1 MLLKN
6 LRIRM
11 DRNINFFSESIIDEV
26 GNTPLIKLKKASEIT
41 QCNILGKAE
50 FLNPGQSVK
59 DRAALYII
67 KDLKLEKNLNS
78 KIIVEGTGGNTG
90 IGLTVIGS
98 AMGYKTIIVMPND
111 QSKEKIDLLKQ
122 LGAKVVLTEKA
133 PFTDPKNYIQLSKKI
148 AEEKNAN
155 WSNQFDNLA
164 NRRAHLE
171 TTSNEIW
178 EQTQGKL
185 DGFICSIGTGGT
197 LAGNFL
203 GLKHKNKNIKVFC
216 ADPYGSGMYSYIRK
230 GSSKAAY
237 SSITEGIGQSRI
249 TKNIEN
255 IEFDGAFKIS
265 DQSALNIV
273 YDLIR
278 EEGLFLGPSSGIN
291 IAGAIKLANH
301 LGPNKTIV
309 TILCDYAS
317 RYSNKIFNKEYLDSK
332 GLTYPNWL

>member
-1 MLLKN
+1 
-6 LRIRM
+6 M
-11 DRNINFFSESIIDEV
+11 DRNTNFFSESIVDEV

-41 QCNILGKAE
+41 QCSILGKAE

-67 KDLKLEKNLNS
+67 NELEKNNHLNN

-111 QSKEKIDLLKQ
+111 QSQEKIVLLKQ
-122 LGAKVVLTEKA
+122 LGAEVVLTEKA
-133 PFTDPKNYIQLSKKI
+133 PFTDKKNYIQLSKKI
-148 AEEKNAN
+148 AQEKNAN

-164 NRRAHLE
+164 NRKAHIE
-171 TTSNEIW
+171 TTSKEIW
-178 EQTQGKL
+178 EQTQGKI
-185 DGFICSIGTGGT
+185 DAFICSIGTGGT

-203 GLKHKNKNIKVFC
+203 GLKNKNKNIKIFC

-230 GSSKAAY
+230 GNSKAAY

-249 TKNIEN
+249 TKNIEG

-265 DQSALNIV
+265 DQSALNII

-291 IAGAIKLANH
+291 IAGAIKLAKH

-309 TILCDYAS
+309 TVLCDYAG
-317 RYSNKIFNKEYLDSK
+317 RYSNKIFNKEYLTSK